1 MCDVGAGC
9 SGTWANMRKMAH
21 CGNLSVVNVTWPANS
36 TRSHNLKLEDTRPF
50 RGTMQWVIVILVGY
64 AIYLERSTNLELCSL
79 NRPRSNI

>member
-50 RGTMQWVIVILVGY
+50 RGDNAVGDCHFG
-64 AIYLERSTNLELCSL
+64 RLC
-79 NRPRSNI
+79 NIS

>member
-50 RGTMQWVIVILVGY
+50 RGDNAAGDCHFG
-64 AIYLERSTNLELCSL
+64 RLC
-79 NRPRSNI
+79 NIP